1 MVVFNNLTSSETDQ
15 VKHFVTT
22 SVEEELGRR
31 HRGVYWTGLSFAV
44 SLEATTQREGGE
56 TLYEKHQR
64 LEWRST
70 NRPSEVVPKYWLRQW
85 IGEGVDVGRR

>member
-44 SLEATTQREGGE
+44 SLEATTQREV
-56 TLYEKHQR
+56 EKHCT
-64 LEWRST
+64 RSIT
-70 NRPSEVVPKYWLRQW
+70 DWS
-85 IGEGVDVGRR
+85 GVLKTGPVKWYPNTGFVKGLVKM

>member
-1 MVVFNNLTSSETDQ
+1 M
-15 VKHFVTT
+15 
-22 SVEEELGRR
+22 
-31 HRGVYWTGLSFAV
+31 

-64 LEWRST
+64 LEWRSK
-70 NRPSEVVPKYWLRQW
+70 NRPSEVVPNYRLRRE